1 MSDTA
6 ATFYGASPFAG
17 RGLPF
22 DAVRRLFRALCS
34 SVVIGLS
41 AVAAVG
47 LLIAAVTVTAAW
59 ILNTSLAGN
68 PHIHAKALSGPGTL
82 ALAGGDPA
90 MARADM
96 TFESKWARAS
106 TGAVPLMP
114 EITNNRAIARARGSM
129 QVAAL
134 TPAARPAVTPLPPRR
149 MPERANNV
157 PLPPSRPVQA
167 LQEIAKAPVEQPAPQ
182 TAPIVVAKA
191 EPKAAPQVVSK
202 VAPKEQPKAAPQFA
216 MLTPPPAAAEKRVAP
231 QAQNKAMTL
240 PDPDSRTAVYDISA
254 RTVYMP
260 NGDRLEAHSGLY
272 DKLDDPRYVR
282 VKMRGPTPPN
292 VYDLTLREQLF
303 HGVRAIRLNPVD
315 DNKMFGRDGMLAHTY
330 MLGPNG
336 QSNGCVSFKN
346 YDKFLEAFLRGEVDR
361 LVVVPDGGTK
371 LAFSGRRRGP
381 VNRYADNAPV
391 ERNLNAW

>member
-1 MSDTA
+1 M
-6 ATFYGASPFAG
+6 P
-17 RGLPF
+17 RG
-22 DAVRRLFRALCS
+22 
-34 SVVIGLS
+34 
-41 AVAAVG
+41 
-47 LLIAAVTVTAAW
+47 
-59 ILNTSLAGN
+59 
-68 PHIHAKALSGPGTL
+68 
-82 ALAGGDPA
+82 
-90 MARADM
+90 DM

-114 EITNNRAIARARGSM
+114 ESAHDRAIARAAGSM

-134 TPAARPAVTPLPPRR
+134 TPAALPAVTPLPRR
-149 MPERANNV
+149 IPQQANIV

-167 LQEIAKAPVEQPAPQ
+167 QQEIARAPVEQPPQRAPQ
-182 TAPIVVAKA
+182 VGAKVEPKVAPKKQPK
-191 EPKAAPQVVSK
+191 ETPKAAPQL
-202 VAPKEQPKAAPQFA
+202 A
-216 MLTPPPAAAEKRVAP
+216 MLTPPAPAAEKRVAP
-231 QAQNKAMTL
+231 QSQNKAMTV

-260 NGDRLEAHSGLY
+260 NGDKLEAHSGLY

-346 YDKFLEAFLRGEVDR
+346 YDRFLEAFLRGEVDR
-361 LVVVPDGGTK
+361 LVVVPEGGTK
-371 LAFSGRRRGP
+371 LALGGGRRRSP
-381 VNRYADNAPV
+381 INRYAVNDPPV
-391 ERNLNAW
+391 ERSMNAW

>member
-1 MSDTA
+1 MSDTT
-6 ATFYGASPFAG
+6 ATFYGVSPFAG
-17 RGLPF
+17 RFPPF
-22 DAVRRLFRALCS
+22 GAYRRLFRTLCS
-34 SVVIGLS
+34 SLAIGLG

-47 LLIAAVTVTAAW
+47 LLITVVTLAAAW
-59 ILNTSLAGN
+59 ILNTGLAGN
-68 PHIHAKALSGPGTL
+68 PQIHAKALTGPGTL
-82 ALAGGDPA
+82 ALANGDPA

-96 TFESKWARAS
+96 SFESKWARAS

-114 EITNNRAIARARGSM
+114 REMADDRTIARAPGAM
-129 QVAAL
+129 QVATL
-134 TPAARPAVTPLPPRR
+134 TPAAAPVVTPLPPRR

-167 LQEIAKAPVEQPAPQ
+167 LQEIARAPVEQPAPQ
-182 TAPIVVAKA
+182 VAPK
-191 EPKAAPQVVSK
+191 ETPKAAPQL
-202 VAPKEQPKAAPQFA
+202 A
-216 MLTPPPAAAEKRVAP
+216 MVTPPPAATDKRVAP
-231 QAQNKAMTL
+231 QQAHNKAMTL

-260 NGDRLEAHSGLY
+260 NGAKLEAHSGLY
-272 DKLDDPRYVR
+272 DKRDDPRYVH

-336 QSNGCVSFKN
+336 QSNGCVSFKD

-361 LVVVPDGGTK
+361 LVVVPDGGTR
-371 LAFSGRRRGP
+371 LALSSGRRRGP
-381 VNRYADNAPV
+381 VNRYAANNPPV
-391 ERNLNAW
+391 ETSALTW